1 MKSWGRTISCL
12 VVAAILECGF
22 GSMALSQLESDPS
35 AEKLSE
41 VVRKSKILKPDS
53 PLQIVIEGKEV
64 RITTLRG
71 AKSTDQDC
79 KIDAALIAKNIF
91 EAFPKKI
98 TRVKTQFGSPEK
110 NALDQVTVTEG
121 DVKAFGSGAISENEL
136 LSSLELLNV
145 ISESKTESNRIGVK
159 AGPFEPQRSLLSMN
173 IERLKS
179 KGTNVMAFQKLF
191 DQIENSLATENRGAI
206 ERQIDDL
213 SQKLREQDQLVK
225 QAGNISDGYS
235 NRGGGTLRQRFG
247 RFGSM
252 GNLPG
257 PGQPT
262 LSSTGDRP
270 NQRIDNSSSPATPGV
285 APLKG
290 MTLYMKTR
298 QKLHSMHEEGQNV
311 SGYKAQMSE
320 VDRLFMSGKQLE
332 GRNMLQNVAHSLG
345 ISE

>member
-1 MKSWGRTISCL
+1 L
-12 VVAAILECGF
+12 
-22 GSMALSQLESDPS
+22 LSPPFLNADSGAWLYRSSSLIP
-35 AEKLSE
+35 

-53 PLQIVIEGKEV
+53 PLQIAIEGKEA

-136 LSSLELLNV
+136 LSSLELMNV

-191 DQIENSLATENRGAI
+191 DQIENSLATENRGVI
-206 ERQIDDL
+206 ERQIEDL

-235 NRGGGTLRQRFG
+235 NRGSGTLRQRFG

-252 GNLPG
+252 GNLPA

-270 NQRIDNSSSPATPGV
+270 NQRMDNSSSPATQG
-285 APLKG
+285 PLKG
-290 MTLYMKTR
+290 MSLLWKTR
-298 QKLHSMHEEGQNV
+298 QKLKAMRDEGQNV
-311 SGYKAQMSE
+311 SGYNAQVKE
-320 VDRLFMSGKQLE
+320 VDQLFISGKQME
-332 GRNMLQNVAHSLG
+332 ARIMLQDLAHSLG